1 MTVSHINQGF
11 QSLDVNLR
19 RKFFYGTNITINSSP
34 SNNYLQKCNNILY
47 FLIADIDYNIGTM
60 PLLLFFWYFE
70 FIEILF
76 FDYFC
81 PSLVRKGILTKI
93 KTMKKYF
100 ILIALLLCYI
110 SSYSSD
116 YLAEDV
122 GPPQTGKKALVRFAY
137 LADLHVSDVATN
149 VEDLETSVKDINNL
163 KGIDFVILAGDIT
176 EFGSDEEILLA
187 KSIVD
192 KLTIPYYI
200 VAGNHDSKWSESG
213 CNTFSKVFGYEH
225 FNFNFNGIQFI
236 GTNSGPNMRMAPAL
250 VPRETI
256 VWLDSVTNALPK
268 HIPVVFINHYPLDDA
283 MLNYKTVIDM
293 LKRVNTQ
300 VSMCGHGHSNRVMD
314 FEGIP
319 GIMGRSNLRG
329 NYTAAKP
336 THPGYNIVTITT
348 DSITYAVRSNSIT
361 HKPWHKQ
368 PIKKESPPAMWGPS
382 GKDRV
387 DSPASAVWVYQDD
400 SDIGSAAAFAFNMV
414 FISNTAGVV
423 KALDAAD
430 GSVKWSFKTDGK
442 IFSSPEVCEKTG
454 LLVVGSSDNHIY
466 CLNAKTGKLKWK
478 VEATKSVL
486 GSPTIHKG
494 IVYIGAS
501 DNAFRAIELSSGH
514 LLWVYS
520 QIKGFIEAK
529 PWADDQGVYIGDW
542 ANKVYAF
549 NPADGRLLWKWTNNK
564 GRGLSA
570 AAVWPLKANGKL
582 FVVTPER
589 RSHAIDAKT
598 GKELWSARGGRE
610 SIGLSP
616 DGNTLYVKTMQ
627 DTVLAFSTK
636 DFTPAAASS
645 PAASSPA
652 ATSPAAANPAT
663 VATPKS
669 GPATAATTATKPAAA
684 ATSPAA
690 SQVGK
695 PHLLWA
701 SHTGYGYEIAP
712 SPITTAN
719 DLVFIPT
726 DKGNIFVLNAA
737 DGTVAWTYRFSIA
750 LINYIRPIGNRTL
763 LVTSMDGKVG
773 LIKY

>member
-1 MTVSHINQGF
+1 
-11 QSLDVNLR
+11 
-19 RKFFYGTNITINSSP
+19 
-34 SNNYLQKCNNILY
+34 
-47 FLIADIDYNIGTM
+47 
-60 PLLLFFWYFE
+60 
-70 FIEILF
+70 
-76 FDYFC
+76 
-81 PSLVRKGILTKI
+81 
-93 KTMKKYF
+93 MKRYF
-100 ILIALLLCYI
+100 ILITLLLCHICGYSINSVSVYI
-110 SSYSSD
+110 
-116 YLAEDV
+116 A
-122 GPPQTGKKALVRFAY
+122 PPKEANKVLVRFAY
-137 LADLHVSDVATN
+137 LADLHVSDVAAN
-149 VEDLETSVKDINNL
+149 VEDLESSVKDINNL
-163 KGIDFVILAGDIT
+163 KGVDFVILAGDIT

-187 KSIVD
+187 KSIID

-213 CNTFSKVFGYEH
+213 CNTFSNVFGYEH

-293 LKRVNTQ
+293 LRRVNTQ
-300 VSMCGHGHSNRVMD
+300 VSMCGHGHSNRVMNFD
-314 FEGIP
+314 GIP

-361 HKPWHKQ
+361 HKPWYVQ
-368 PIKKESPPAMWGPS
+368 PCQASWGIAGNQQDSKSATNRQSPSAVWGPS

-430 GSVKWSFKTDGK
+430 GSVKWSFKTGGK

-454 LLVVGSSDNHIY
+454 LLVVGSSDNYIY
-466 CLNAKTGKLKWK
+466 CLDAKTGKLKWR
-478 VEATKSVL
+478 VEAGKSVL
-486 GSPTIHKG
+486 GSPTIYKG
-494 IVYIGAS
+494 VVYIGAS
-501 DNAFRAIELSSGH
+501 DNTFRAIELATGQME
-514 LLWVYS
+514 WVYT

-549 NPADGRLLWKWTNNK
+549 NPADGRLQWSWTNNK

-636 DFTPAAASS
+636 DFTPAAAS
-645 PAASSPA
+645 
-652 ATSPAAANPAT
+652 PAAASPAT

-669 GPATAATTATKPAAA
+669 GPATAATAATTATKPAAV
-684 ATSPAA
+684 AT
-690 SQVGK
+690 QVGK

-712 SPITTAN
+712 SPITSAN

-773 LIKY
+773 LLKY

>member
-1 MTVSHINQGF
+1 
-11 QSLDVNLR
+11 
-19 RKFFYGTNITINSSP
+19 
-34 SNNYLQKCNNILY
+34 
-47 FLIADIDYNIGTM
+47 
-60 PLLLFFWYFE
+60 
-70 FIEILF
+70 
-76 FDYFC
+76 
-81 PSLVRKGILTKI
+81 
-93 KTMKKYF
+93 MKKYF
-100 ILIALLLCYI
+100 LLIALLICNI
-110 SSYSSD
+110 SGYSAGLLSTD
-116 YLAEDV
+116 I
-122 GPPQTGKKALVRFAY
+122 GPPIEGKKALVRFAY
-137 LADLHVSDVATN
+137 LADLHISDVAAN
-149 VEDLETSVKDINNL
+149 VEDLEISVKDINSL

-187 KSIVD
+187 KSIID
-192 KLTIPYYI
+192 KLTVPYYI

-256 VWLDSVTNALPK
+256 VWLDTVTRALPH
-268 HIPVVFINHYPLDDA
+268 HIPVVFINHYPLDEG
-283 MLNYKTVIDM
+283 MLNYKTIIDM

-300 VSMCGHGHSNRVMD
+300 VSMCGHGHSNRVMNFD
-314 FEGIP
+314 GIP

-329 NYTAAKP
+329 NPTPATPTQPAKP
-336 THPGYNIVTITT
+336 AHPAYNIVTITT
-348 DSITYAVRSNSIT
+348 DTITYAVRSNSHT

-514 LLWVYS
+514 LLWFYS
-520 QIKGFIEAK
+520 HIKGFIEAK
-529 PWADDQGVYIGDW
+529 PWADDQEVYIGDW
-542 ANKVYAF
+542 ANELYEFEPK
-549 NPADGRLLWKWTNNK
+549 
-564 GRGLSA
+564 
-570 AAVWPLKANGKL
+570 NG
-582 FVVTPER
+582 
-589 RSHAIDAKT
+589 
-598 GKELWSARGGRE
+598 
-610 SIGLSP
+610 
-616 DGNTLYVKTMQ
+616 
-627 DTVLAFSTK
+627 
-636 DFTPAAASS
+636 
-645 PAASSPA
+645 
-652 ATSPAAANPAT
+652 
-663 VATPKS
+663 
-669 GPATAATTATKPAAA
+669 
-684 ATSPAA
+684 
-690 SQVGK
+690 
-695 PHLLWA
+695 
-701 SHTGYGYEIAP
+701 
-712 SPITTAN
+712 
-719 DLVFIPT
+719 
-726 DKGNIFVLNAA
+726 
-737 DGTVAWTYRFSIA
+737 
-750 LINYIRPIGNRTL
+750 
-763 LVTSMDGKVG
+763 
-773 LIKY
+773 

>member
-1 MTVSHINQGF
+1 MMK
-11 QSLDVNLR
+11 R
-19 RKFFYGTNITINSSP
+19 
-34 SNNYLQKCNNILY
+34 Y
-47 FLIADIDYNIGTM
+47 FLLIG
-60 PLLLFFWYFE
+60 
-70 FIEILF
+70 
-76 FDYFC
+76 
-81 PSLVRKGILTKI
+81 
-93 KTMKKYF
+93 
-100 ILIALLLCYI
+100 LLLCFI
-110 SSYSSD
+110 SGYS
-116 YLAEDV
+116 V
-122 GPPQTGKKALVRFAY
+122 GSPRQDIGEPKDHKKVLVRFAY
-137 LADLHVSDVATN
+137 LADLHISDVATN
-149 VEDLETSVKDINNL
+149 VEDLEISVKDINSL

-250 VPRETI
+250 VPRESI
-256 VWLDSVTNALPK
+256 VWLDSVTRALPR
-268 HIPVVFINHYPLDDA
+268 HIPVVFINHYPLDEG
-283 MLNYKTVIDM
+283 MLNYKIVIEM
-293 LKRVNTQ
+293 LKRINTQ
-300 VSMCGHGHSNRVMD
+300 VAMCGHGHSNRVFNYD
-314 FEGIP
+314 GIP
-319 GIMGRSNLRG
+319 GIMGRSNLR
-329 NYTAAKP
+329 AKS
-336 THPGYNIVTITT
+336 THPAYNIVTITT
-348 DSITYAVRSNSIT
+348 DTITYAVRSNSHT

-368 PIKKESPPAMWGPS
+368 PVQPWQGSWGNAGNQLDNKSATNRQGPQA
-382 GKDRV
+382 K
-387 DSPASAVWVYQDD
+387 AVWTYQDD
-400 SDIGSAAAFAFNMV
+400 SDIGSAAAFGFNMV

-442 IFSSPEVCEKTG
+442 IFSSPELCEKTG
-454 LLVVGSSDNHIY
+454 LLVVGSSDNYIY

-478 VEATKSVL
+478 VEAAKSVL
-486 GSPTIHKG
+486 GSPTIYKG

-501 DNAFRAIELSSGH
+501 DNTFRAIDLASGQM
-514 LLWVYS
+514 LWVYPR
-520 QIKGFIEAK
+520 IKGFIEAK

-542 ANKVYAF
+542 ANQLYAF
-549 NPADGRLLWKWTNNK
+549 EPKNGTLQWVWTNRK

-570 AAVWPLKANGKL
+570 AAVWPVKANGKI

-616 DGNTLYVKTMQ
+616 DGSTVYIKTMQ

-636 DFTPAAASS
+636 EYTPAAAQTAS
-645 PAASSPA
+645 PTPTANS
-652 ATSPAAANPAT
+652 AAAPTPA
-663 VATPKS
+663 
-669 GPATAATTATKPAAA
+669 
-684 ATSPAA
+684 
-690 SQVGK
+690 GK
-695 PHLLWA
+695 PVLLWA
-701 SHTGYGYEIAP
+701 SHTGYGYEIGP
-712 SPITTAN
+712 SPITTAD
-719 DLVFIPT
+719 DLVFVPT

-750 LINYIRPIGNRTL
+750 LINYIRPIGNRTI

-773 LIKY
+773 VIKY